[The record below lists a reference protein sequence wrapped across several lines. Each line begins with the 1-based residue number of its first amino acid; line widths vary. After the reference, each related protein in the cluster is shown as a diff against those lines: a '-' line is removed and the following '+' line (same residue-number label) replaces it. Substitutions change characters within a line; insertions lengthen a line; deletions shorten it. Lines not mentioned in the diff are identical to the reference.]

1 MASSTITGVG
11 SGFDT
16 IGIVKALVDA
26 EKAPKQSQ
34 ITAQQKDTTIQLS
47 AVGTV
52 KASLESYRT
61 AIAKLN
67 SVSSF
72 NGLTASS
79 TDEKISKV
87 TIDDKASSGK
97 YALNV
102 TQLATSSKITSKV
115 FEGGAS
121 ASVNSSE
128 QDQTLTISQSGDSYD
143 VKIPAGATMQQTRDA
158 INTQLQSKGISA
170 NVLTDA
176 NGSRLVIGSQ
186 TTGKGTDITISGD
199 SELATD
205 YSAGKPP
212 VNAEYTIDDIAMESS
227 SNKITSAISGVTLEL
242 LDTKASTI
250 TVASNTD
257 TLKTSVQSFVTA
269 YNALLTSINTQT
281 KVTATGDAATTTSG
295 ALTGD
300 ASMRQLVNGLRGE
313 LLQNSGTSSVGN
325 LAQMGISTDQKTGLL
340 TLKTSVQ
347 SFVTAYNALLTSINT
362 QTKVTATGDAATTT
376 SGALTGDASMRQLVN
391 SLRGELLQNS
401 GTSSVG
407 NLAQMGISTDQKTGL
422 LTLDDT
428 KWKAAVATPN
438 GAIEIAKVFTGDT
451 GLITRMTK
459 ATESYVGSSGL
470 LATRATDLNTK
481 LTDLTTQQADL
492 DRRMESMK
500 TTLTAKYTAMDG
512 LIAKINASSS
522 SIMTT
527 LNSLNN
533 PKSD

>member
-52 KASLESYRT
+52 KASLETYRT

-79 TDEKISKV
+79 NDEKISKV

-102 TQLATSSKITSKV
+102 TQLATASKITSKV

-186 TTGKGTDITISGD
+186 TTGKGTDITVSGD
-199 SELATD
+199 SELATGYD
-205 YSAGKPP
+205 AGKAP
-212 VNAEYTIDDIAMESS
+212 VNAEYTIDDIVMESS

-257 TLKTSVQSFVTA
+257 TLKTSVQSFVSA

-281 KVTATGDAATTTSG
+281 KVTATGDAATTTAG

-325 LAQMGISTDQKTGLL
+325 LS
-340 TLKTSVQ
+340 
-347 SFVTAYNALLTSINT
+347 
-362 QTKVTATGDAATTT
+362 
-376 SGALTGDASMRQLVN
+376 
-391 SLRGELLQNS
+391 
-401 GTSSVG
+401 
-407 NLAQMGISTDQKTGL
+407 QMGISTDQKTGL

-470 LATRATDLNTK
+470 LAARATDLNTK
-481 LTDLTTQQADL
+481 LTTLTTQQADL

-500 TTLTAKYTAMDG
+500 STLTAKYTAMDG

>member
-52 KASLESYRT
+52 KASLETYRA

-79 TDEKISKV
+79 NDEKISKV

-102 TQLATSSKITSKV
+102 TQLATASKITSKV

-143 VKIPAGATMQQTRDA
+143 VKIAAGATMQQTRDA

-186 TTGKGTDITISGD
+186 TTGKGTDITVSGD
-199 SELATD
+199 SELATGYD
-205 YSAGKPP
+205 AGKPP
-212 VNAEYTIDDIAMESS
+212 MNAEYTIDDIAMESS

-257 TLKTSVQSFVTA
+257 TLKTSVQSFVSA

-281 KVTATGDAATTTSG
+281 KVTATGDAATTTAG

-325 LAQMGISTDQKTGLL
+325 LS
-340 TLKTSVQ
+340 
-347 SFVTAYNALLTSINT
+347 
-362 QTKVTATGDAATTT
+362 
-376 SGALTGDASMRQLVN
+376 
-391 SLRGELLQNS
+391 
-401 GTSSVG
+401 
-407 NLAQMGISTDQKTGL
+407 QMGISTDQKTGL

-470 LATRATDLNTK
+470 LAARATDLNTK
-481 LTDLTTQQADL
+481 LTTLTTQQADL

-500 TTLTAKYTAMDG
+500 STLTAKYTAMDG

>member
-16 IGIVKALVDA
+16 VGIVKALVDA

-52 KASLESYRT
+52 KASLETYRA

-79 TDEKISKV
+79 NDEKISKV

-186 TTGKGTDITISGD
+186 TTGKGTDITVSGD
-199 SELATD
+199 SELATGYD
-205 YSAGKPP
+205 AGKPP
-212 VNAEYTIDDIAMESS
+212 MNAEYTIDDIAMESS

-281 KVTATGDAATTTSG
+281 KVTATGDAATTTAG

-325 LAQMGISTDQKTGLL
+325 LS
-340 TLKTSVQ
+340 
-347 SFVTAYNALLTSINT
+347 
-362 QTKVTATGDAATTT
+362 
-376 SGALTGDASMRQLVN
+376 
-391 SLRGELLQNS
+391 
-401 GTSSVG
+401 
-407 NLAQMGISTDQKTGL
+407 QMGISTDQKTGL

-470 LATRATDLNTK
+470 LAARATDLNTK
-481 LTDLTTQQADL
+481 LTTLTTQQADL

-500 TTLTAKYTAMDG
+500 STLTAKYTAMDG

>member
-52 KASLESYRT
+52 KASLETYRA

-72 NGLTASS
+72 NGLAATSS
-79 TDEKISKV
+79 DEKISKV
-87 TIDDKASSGK
+87 TIDDKASTGT
-97 YALNV
+97 YALDV
-102 TQLATSSKITSKV
+102 SKLATSSKITSKV
-115 FEGGAS
+115 FEGGTS
-121 ASVNSSE
+121 SVVNSGTE
-128 QDQTLTISQSGDSYD
+128 PTTLTISQSGSDYNVS
-143 VKIPAGATMQQTRDA
+143 IPAGATLQQTREA

-199 SELATD
+199 SELSTGYD
-205 YSAGKPP
+205 AGKAP
-212 VNAEYTIDDIAMESS
+212 VNAEYTIDGIAMESS
-227 SNKITSAISGVTLEL
+227 SNKVTSAISGVTLEL
-242 LDTKASTI
+242 IDTKASTI
-250 TVASNTD
+250 TVASNTA
-257 TLKTSVQSFVTA
+257 TLKTSVQSFVSA

-281 KVTATGDAATTTSG
+281 KVTATGDSATTTSG

-300 ASMRQLVNGLRGE
+300 ASMRQLVSGIRNE
-313 LLQNSGTSSVGN
+313 LLQNSGSSSMGN
-325 LAQMGISTDQKTGLL
+325 LS
-340 TLKTSVQ
+340 
-347 SFVTAYNALLTSINT
+347 
-362 QTKVTATGDAATTT
+362 
-376 SGALTGDASMRQLVN
+376 
-391 SLRGELLQNS
+391 
-401 GTSSVG
+401 
-407 NLAQMGISTDQKTGL
+407 QMGISTDQKTGL
-422 LTLDDT
+422 LTLDD
-428 KWKAAVATPN
+428 KQWDAAVAKPN
-438 GAIEIAKVFTGDT
+438 GATEIAKAFTGDT
-451 GLITRMTK
+451 GLVARMTK
-459 ATESYVGSSGL
+459 ATDSYVGTTGL
-470 LATRATDLNTK
+470 LASRVTDLNTK

-492 DRRMESMK
+492 DRRMDSLK
-500 TTLTAKYTAMDG
+500 TSLTSKYTAMDT

-533 PKSD
+533 PKTS

>member
-97 YALNV
+97 YVLNV

-199 SELATD
+199 SELATG

-227 SNKITSAISGVTLEL
+227 SNTVTSAISGVTLEL

-300 ASMRQLVNGLRGE
+300 ASMRQLVNG
-313 LLQNSGTSSVGN
+313 
-325 LAQMGISTDQKTGLL
+325 
-340 TLKTSVQ
+340 
-347 SFVTAYNALLTSINT
+347 
-362 QTKVTATGDAATTT
+362 
-376 SGALTGDASMRQLVN
+376 
-391 SLRGELLQNS
+391 LRGELLQNS

>member
-52 KASLESYRT
+52 KASLETYRT

-79 TDEKISKV
+79 NDEKISKV

-102 TQLATSSKITSKV
+102 TQLATASKITSKV

-199 SELATD
+199 SELATG

-281 KVTATGDAATTTSG
+281 KVTATGDAATTTAG

-325 LAQMGISTDQKTGLL
+325 LS
-340 TLKTSVQ
+340 
-347 SFVTAYNALLTSINT
+347 
-362 QTKVTATGDAATTT
+362 
-376 SGALTGDASMRQLVN
+376 
-391 SLRGELLQNS
+391 
-401 GTSSVG
+401 
-407 NLAQMGISTDQKTGL
+407 QMGISTDQKTGL

-459 ATESYVGSSGL
+459 ATETYVGSSGL
-470 LATRATDLNTK
+470 LAARATDLNTK
-481 LTDLTTQQADL
+481 LTNLTTQQADL

-533 PKSD
+533 PKSN

>member
-52 KASLESYRT
+52 KASLETYRA

-72 NGLTASS
+72 NGLAATSS
-79 TDEKISKV
+79 DEKISKV
-87 TIDDKASSGK
+87 TIDDKASSGV
-97 YALNV
+97 YALDV
-102 TQLATSSKITSKV
+102 SKLATSSKITSKV
-115 FEGGAS
+115 FEGGTS
-121 ASVNSSE
+121 SVVNSGSE
-128 QDQTLTISQSGDSYD
+128 PTTLTISQSGENYNVS
-143 VKIPAGATMQQTRDA
+143 VPAGATLQQTREA

-199 SELATD
+199 SELSTGYD
-205 YSAGKPP
+205 AGKAP
-212 VNAEYTIDDIAMESS
+212 VNAEYTIDGIAMESS
-227 SNKITSAISGVTLEL
+227 SNKVTSAISGVTLEL
-242 LDTKASTI
+242 IDTKASTI
-250 TVASNTD
+250 TVASNTA
-257 TLKTSVQSFVTA
+257 TLKTSVQSFVSA

-300 ASMRQLVNGLRGE
+300 ASMRQLVNGIRNE
-313 LLQNSGTSSVGN
+313 LLQNSGSSSMGN
-325 LAQMGISTDQKTGLL
+325 LS
-340 TLKTSVQ
+340 
-347 SFVTAYNALLTSINT
+347 
-362 QTKVTATGDAATTT
+362 
-376 SGALTGDASMRQLVN
+376 
-391 SLRGELLQNS
+391 
-401 GTSSVG
+401 
-407 NLAQMGISTDQKTGL
+407 QMGISTDQKTGL
-422 LTLDDT
+422 LTLDDK
-428 KWKAAVATPN
+428 KWDAAVATPN

-451 GLITRMTK
+451 GLVARMTK
-459 ATESYVGSSGL
+459 ATDSYVGTTGL
-470 LATRATDLNTK
+470 LASRVTDLNTK

-500 TTLTAKYTAMDG
+500 TSLTSKYTAMDT

>member
-52 KASLESYRT
+52 KASLETYRT

-79 TDEKISKV
+79 NDEKISKV

-102 TQLATSSKITSKV
+102 TQLATASKITSKV

-199 SELATD
+199 SELATGYD
-205 YSAGKPP
+205 AGKAP

-281 KVTATGDAATTTSG
+281 KVTATGDAATTTAG

-300 ASMRQLVNGLRGE
+300 ASMRQLVNG
-313 LLQNSGTSSVGN
+313 
-325 LAQMGISTDQKTGLL
+325 
-340 TLKTSVQ
+340 
-347 SFVTAYNALLTSINT
+347 
-362 QTKVTATGDAATTT
+362 
-376 SGALTGDASMRQLVN
+376 
-391 SLRGELLQNS
+391 LRGELLQNS

-459 ATESYVGSSGL
+459 ATESYVGTAGL

-481 LTDLTTQQADL
+481 LTDLTTQQSDL

-533 PKSD
+533 PKSN

>member
-52 KASLESYRT
+52 KASLETYRT

-79 TDEKISKV
+79 NDEKISKI

-340 TLKTSVQ
+340 TL
-347 SFVTAYNALLTSINT
+347 
-362 QTKVTATGDAATTT
+362 
-376 SGALTGDASMRQLVN
+376 
-391 SLRGELLQNS
+391 
-401 GTSSVG
+401 
-407 NLAQMGISTDQKTGL
+407 
-422 LTLDDT
+422 DDT

>member
-52 KASLESYRT
+52 KGSLETYRA

-72 NGLTASS
+72 NGLAATSS
-79 TDEKISKV
+79 DEKISKV
-87 TIDDKASSGK
+87 TIDDKASSGT
-97 YALNV
+97 YALDV
-102 TQLATSSKITSKV
+102 TKLATSSKITSKV
-115 FEGGAS
+115 FEGGTS
-121 ASVNSSE
+121 SVVNSGTE
-128 QDQTLTISQSGDSYD
+128 PTTLTISQSGDNYNVS
-143 VKIPAGATMQQTRDA
+143 IPAGATLQQTREA

-199 SELATD
+199 SELSTGFD
-205 YSAGKPP
+205 AGKAP
-212 VNAEYTIDDIAMESS
+212 VNAEYTIDGIAMESS
-227 SNKITSAISGVTLEL
+227 SNKVTSAISGVTLEL
-242 LDTKASTI
+242 IDTKVSTI
-250 TVASNTD
+250 TVASNTA
-257 TLKTSVQSFVTA
+257 TLKTSVQSFVSA

-300 ASMRQLVNGLRGE
+300 ASMRQLVNGIRNE
-313 LLQNSGTSSVGN
+313 LLQNSGSSSMGN
-325 LAQMGISTDQKTGLL
+325 LS
-340 TLKTSVQ
+340 
-347 SFVTAYNALLTSINT
+347 
-362 QTKVTATGDAATTT
+362 
-376 SGALTGDASMRQLVN
+376 
-391 SLRGELLQNS
+391 
-401 GTSSVG
+401 
-407 NLAQMGISTDQKTGL
+407 QMGISTDQKTGL
-422 LTLDDT
+422 LTLDDK
-428 KWKAAVATPN
+428 KWDTAVATPN
-438 GAIEIAKVFTGDT
+438 GASEIAKVFTGDT
-451 GLITRMTK
+451 GLVARMTK
-459 ATESYVGSSGL
+459 ATDSYVGTTGL
-470 LATRATDLNTK
+470 LASRVTDLNTK

-500 TTLTAKYTAMDG
+500 TSLTSKYTAMDT

-533 PKSD
+533 PKSN